1 MNISEKEFNEIREY
15 IKTHSGNCITDSKK
29 YLIVQRLK
37 QLVIDSGSKTFGEY
51 IGKINNFSL
60 LGEKNKIIEAITTN
74 ETSFFRDKV
83 PFEVLKEK
91 ILAKVI
97 ENAKVNGDSKIK
109 IWSAAA
115 SSGQEI
121 YSLAILIYEYCKE
134 ENLNFNDFEFIGTDI
149 SESMIDRAKKGIYS
163 SIEIKRGLTIIQR
176 DKYFNQIDNY
186 NWEVKSFLKKNIKLK
201 TSNLMHNFSQIPICD
216 IIFCRNVLIYFEKN
230 FQNFILNKIYEQL
243 NRKGYLFI
251 GSMEKNY
258 DELSKYKKENMKNI
272 SIFQKQ

>member
-134 ENLNFNDFEFIGTDI
+134 ENLDFNNFEFIGTDI
-149 SESMIDRAKKGIYS
+149 SEIMIEQAKKGIYS
-163 SIEIKRGLTIIQR
+163 SVEIKRGLTIIQR

-186 NWEVKSFLKKNIKLK
+186 NWEVKSFLKK
-201 TSNLMHNFSQIPICD
+201 
-216 IIFCRNVLIYFEKN
+216 
-230 FQNFILNKIYEQL
+230 ILN
-243 NRKGYLFI
+243 
-251 GSMEKNY
+251 
-258 DELSKYKKENMKNI
+258 
-272 SIFQKQ
+272 